1 MIYLV
6 RHGQTE
12 FNAMR
17 RIQGAKDSA
26 LTPLGVEQGRRLGLL
41 LAGQQPAPLRIVASP
56 QGRAQHTA
64 RLIREAAGLVC
75 EIESDD
81 RLREVSLG
89 AWDGLLR
96 DDIAAIDPDFDAGD
110 RRLTWF
116 FRGPGGD
123 TFETLEARLADWLE
137 AARAYESPTIVVSH
151 GVAGRILRGLYL
163 GLSRTEMLGQDV
175 PQDAVFRLAG
185 GTMERINCPAE

>member
-17 RIQGAKDSA
+17 RIQGAMDSA
-26 LTPLGVEQGRRLGLL
+26 LTPLGMEQGRRLGLL
-41 LAGQQPAPLRIVASP
+41 LAGLEPAPLRIVTSP

-64 RLIREAAGLVC
+64 RLIREASGLLC
-75 EIESDD
+75 EIEIDE
-81 RLREVSLG
+81 RLREVSVG

-96 DDIAAIDPDFDAGD
+96 DDIAALDPDFDVGD

-123 TFETLEARLADWLE
+123 TYEALEARLAEWLE
-137 AARAYESPTIVVSH
+137 AAHACESPTIVVSH

-163 GLSRTEMLGQDV
+163 GLSRTETLSLDV
-175 PQDAVFRLAG
+175 PQDAVFRLAC
-185 GTMERINCPAE
+185 GTMERIDCPAG